1 MQTVPHDFQ
10 ARDFVAGHVALDF
23 ANTVTARDT
32 TPRDWLDGYAR
43 LLDWARMAGVID
55 DTVATRLGTAAD
67 RSPREAA
74 AALGR
79 ARKVR
84 EALHDVCVA
93 LLRGSAP
100 PEAAL
105 SEVEAAWKRAAA
117 RGRLASYKRQLRLA
131 PELASS
137 GLDLPLDV
145 VIFEAMGLLAEL
157 DADRTRV
164 CRGHDCGWLFVDT
177 SKSGRRVWCDM
188 ATCGN
193 TAKSERFARAA
204 KWQGTS
210 IRQNRT
216 ANAAC

>member
-1 MQTVPHDFQ
+1 MQTVLHDFQ
-10 ARDFVAGHVALDF
+10 AKDFVAGHVALDF
-23 ANTVTARDT
+23 TNTVTARDSV
-32 TPRDWLDGYAR
+32 PLDWLDGYPR
-43 LLDWARMAGVID
+43 FLEWSRMTGVID
-55 DTVATRLGTAAD
+55 ATMATKLAAAAS

-74 AALGR
+74 SALGR

-84 EALHDVCVA
+84 EALHDICAA
-93 LLRGSAP
+93 LLRKSEPSQSALA
-100 PEAAL
+100 EL
-105 SEVEAAWKRAAA
+105 EAAWKRAAA
-117 RGRLASYKRQLRLA
+117 RGRLATARRQLRLA
-131 PELASS
+131 PDPGAS

-145 VIFEAMGLLAEL
+145 VVFEAMGLLAEL

-204 KWQGTS
+204 KRRESG
-210 IRQNRT
+210 I
-216 ANAAC
+216 